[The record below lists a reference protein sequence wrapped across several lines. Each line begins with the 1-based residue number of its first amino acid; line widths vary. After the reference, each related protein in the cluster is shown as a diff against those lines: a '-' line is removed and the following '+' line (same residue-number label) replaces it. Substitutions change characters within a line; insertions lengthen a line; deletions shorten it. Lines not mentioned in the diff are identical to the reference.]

1 MGKVRLSARAIVL
14 LAGMA
19 SSLLAS
25 RESVSMVATA
35 PHSDGCHQSS
45 EHGDKDHS
53 QPARTDVQRRP
64 AAPASR
70 QPNYPCCQI
79 GHNSVALQSSI
90 TAATSN
96 DVVHRAHLALD
107 LADRVRKLPRT
118 PPISFSDPP
127 NTLPLR
133 I

>member
-1 MGKVRLSARAIVL
+1 
-14 LAGMA
+14 
-19 SSLLAS
+19 
-25 RESVSMVATA
+25 MVATA
-35 PHSDGCHQSS
+35 PHS
-45 EHGDKDHS
+45 
-53 QPARTDVQRRP
+53 DVQRRP

-79 GHNSVALQSSI
+79 GYNSVALQSSI